1 MSDIFLRLATTDDAA
16 EMLRVIRAAFG
27 ARPPVDPPA
36 AALSDDVSDIVAA
49 IEAGA
54 GVCAEDEDG
63 IVGCLLLSGEGEVRV
78 LRRVS
83 VLPSA
88 ARNGVAT
95 ALVTAALG
103 FAASQ
108 PGARRAELLARDE
121 FPQIKGW
128 WRGHGFREL
137 RATRDGSIMGRDLP
151 VVRAI
156 KTAAEMHALGLEL
169 ATLLRPGD
177 LILASGELGAGK
189 TTLAQGIGAGLEVT
203 GPVISPTFV
212 LSRVHPAT
220 EAARPDFVHVDA
232 YRLADGAELADIDL
246 DASLPSSI
254 TLVEWGTGKA
264 EWLSDDR
271 LELTIERSPDPSD
284 DTRTVV
290 LVGIGPRWE
299 QALES
304 LRRG

>member
-1 MSDIFLRLATTDDAA
+1 MSEINLRLATPDDAA
-16 EMLRVIRAAFG
+16 AMLDVIRAAFG

-36 AALSDDVSDIVAA
+36 AALADEVSDIVAA
-49 IEAGA
+49 IETGS
-54 GVCAEDEDG
+54 GVCAEDSSG
-63 IVGCLLLSGEGEVRV
+63 LVGCLLLSGAGEVRT

-83 VLPSA
+83 VLPRA
-88 ARNGVAT
+88 ARRGIAT
-95 ALVTAALG
+95 SLVTAALV

-108 PGARRAELLARDE
+108 PDARRAELLARDE
-121 FPQIKGW
+121 FPEIKQW

-137 RATRDGSIMGRDLP
+137 RATPDGTILGRELP
-151 VVRAI
+151 VVRSI
-156 KTAAEMHALGLEL
+156 TTAEQMHQLGGEL
-169 ATLLRPGD
+169 AELLRPGD

-189 TTLAQGIGAGLEVT
+189 TTLAQGIGAGLQVQ
-203 GPVISPTFV
+203 GPIISPTFV
-212 LSRVHPAT
+212 LSRVHPAA
-220 EAARPDFVHVDA
+220 EPDRPDFVHVDA

-246 DASLPSSI
+246 DASLPVSI

-290 LVGIGPRWE
+290 LVGLGQRWE
-299 QALES
+299 NALEP
-304 LRRG
+304 LRRD